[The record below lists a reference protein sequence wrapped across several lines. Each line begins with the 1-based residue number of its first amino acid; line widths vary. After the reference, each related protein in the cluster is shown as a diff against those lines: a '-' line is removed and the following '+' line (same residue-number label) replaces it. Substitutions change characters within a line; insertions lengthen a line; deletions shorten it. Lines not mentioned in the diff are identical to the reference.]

1 LNVNRLFRHVAR
13 GSSLLWIVLVIV
25 GLLAHASTYVRATD
39 EGTFSIGDA
48 DHAIRLAFNA
58 ALNAEMA
65 GANVSGLI
73 VRLNEAGDLLT
84 NAEIANS
91 TGNLTEAESLA
102 GQCIGIAESVT
113 DDAKTLQSSG
123 LAKAELVFR
132 DTLAFSVVS
141 IGVFVVVYM
150 LLWRRF
156 RRNYVMRALR
166 TKPEVE
172 FDEA

>member
-1 LNVNRLFRHVAR
+1 
-13 GSSLLWIVLVIV
+13 LLWLVLVIV
-25 GLLAHASTYVRATD
+25 GLLAHASTYAKATD

-48 DHAIRLAFNA
+48 DAAIRLAFNA
-58 ALNAEMA
+58 TLNAETA

-84 NAEIANS
+84 DAEIANS

-113 DDAKTLQSSG
+113 DAAKTLQSST
-123 LAKAELVFR
+123 LAEAGSVFK
-132 DTLAFSVVS
+132 DSLAFSLVS
-141 IGVFVVVYM
+141 IGMFVFVLM
-150 LLWRRF
+150 LFWRRF
-156 RRNYVMRALR
+156 RRDYVTRMLR

-172 FDEA
+172 SDET